1 MHQTP
6 MIKRARNI
14 ARKQWGD
21 KPDKTG
27 HPRMDSL
34 DRIVEQIDDSING
47 EYIASII
54 YAQDLCQYGKKTP
67 LELIQSGL
75 PLRVAY
81 AASRIVQRD
90 NESLEDYLTRIADDR
105 ELVLPASL
113 AYAAYMREPDNYQTD
128 KETARIQTMFYAT
141 MYCVL
146 KLERGD

>member
-21 KPDKTG
+21 KTDQTG
-27 HPRMDSL
+27 HPRMVSL
-34 DRIVEQIDDSING
+34 DRIVEQIDDPING
-47 EYIASII
+47 EFIACII
-54 YAQDLCQYGKKTP
+54 YVHDLCKYRKKTP

-90 NESLEDYLTRIADDR
+90 NETLEDYLMRIVDDT
-105 ELVLPASL
+105 ELVLPAAL